1 MDREKYNFQ
10 KLTPINTA
18 NIEIYEDAI
27 DFVFDNNDLK
37 NVALSGAY
45 SAGKSSILETYK
57 RKHQDKKFLHISLAH
72 FESMDTAID
81 TSMQNNNDTSTKDAK
96 KTQDK
101 DDINDSINGAPLVKE
116 SVLEGK
122 ILNQLIHQ
130 IHPKRI
136 PQTNFR
142 VKRRV
147 SNLKLASIS
156 LLFVMLSLALIYTFF
171 FKAWND
177 YVNGFSSGQIKEI
190 LMKTTRNDFRLICGV
205 FCILAII
212 ILVYILIQMQINKG
226 VVKRLGT
233 DKLEIEIFEKCDD
246 SYFDKYL
253 NEVLYLFDRS
263 KADVIVFEDMDRYNV
278 NRIFER
284 LREVNTLI
292 NVKRCKQAENKLI
305 RKFIHLI
312 NNIIRKLKHIPEIKP
327 LKWAINKVNSL
338 TKKSNS
344 RMKSQRRKK
353 TKRTYKP
360 LRFFY
365 LLNDDIFV
373 SKDRTK
379 FFDYIIPIVPV
390 VDSSNSYE
398 QFLKHLKEGNLLD
411 KFDHGF
417 LQSLSLYVD
426 DMRILKNIYNE
437 FVVYIHRLNTTDL
450 DWNKMM
456 AMIAYKNLFP
466 RDFCD
471 LQLAKG
477 FVLALFEQ
485 KQQLIEEALKSA
497 KERRQDMLV
506 RIEWAKKETM
516 KSKQELD
523 DAYTAMNNRLPRNP
537 YNTST
542 LTEES
547 QKMKKQYDAEL
558 IRRKQAVQDNSDGI
572 MQNLESELAEIE
584 HDIDLTKTKSLK
596 DFITRENIDV
606 IFAVS
611 HTNEI
616 GKVNEFKEI
625 KGSDY
630 FDLLKFLV
638 RSGYIDETYADY
650 MTYFYEDSISA
661 NDKTF
666 LRRITDKRGAEYTY
680 ILKEPK
686 KVMESPVLRAVEF
699 EQEEAL
705 NFDIMECLLLNDSEL
720 KYATYLK
727 TLISQIRQTK
737 NFGFISK
744 FYDTGK
750 AHKQFVKRINEQWSG
765 FFYLAL
771 QGKTIPSSQ
780 IRKFSIDTF
789 YFSDEGVITEVNIDN
804 CLTEYV
810 SNSPDYLSVEQP
822 DIDRLVSGFS
832 LIGVLFITIDYDKS
846 DKSLF
851 EEVYRNSLYTITFE
865 NIALM
870 LRKKY
875 GIENDSDIVHKN
887 YTLIQSNECSPL
899 AVYISE
905 NMPAYTEITF
915 IHCNGYISDDELVAI
930 SLLNNSNVEN
940 AAKKRYIELLST
952 IINEITQV
960 IDPDLWT
967 VIISRGILAFS
978 EVNFINYFLK
988 YGIDTTLIEYIN
1000 NSTSEVDFTHT
1011 ADVFGKETAEEL
1023 FDEVALCNGISTD
1036 KYKKILVDL
1045 GYCFDSYEADE
1056 ISNEKLQILISEGIL
1071 QMDTD
1076 SLEFVREKYGNHIYA
1091 FIHQNFE
1098 KYLEL
1103 QTSEMFRLDEALQI
1117 ITWDVDDNQKTRLLA
1132 FTNEQISIVG
1142 KRYTDVVNAFIIT
1155 HNIKT
1160 EDKQHLYS
1168 HYMQYGEK
1176 AQMAIAILAIK
1187 GLTEIITN
1195 NLRVDD
1201 NLLSVLLQ
1209 SDAVT
1214 RDHKIML
1221 FMMAIPLLN
1230 EETCKIHLDELELSD
1245 LKGIFA
1251 KGSGRRN
1258 YEKSKDVTT
1267 ILDTLKMNGWFYDY
1281 HDDER
1286 NNDRYIII
1294 KNKPRG
1300 KEPEILD

>member
-1 MDREKYNFQ
+1 MNRDKYNFQ

-27 DFVFDNNDLK
+27 DFVFNNNDLK
-37 NVALSGAY
+37 NVAISGAY
-45 SAGKSSILETYK
+45 SAGKSSILESYK
-57 RKHQDKKFLHISLAH
+57 KKHQDKKFVHISLAH
-72 FESMDTAID
+72 FETID
-81 TSMQNNNDTSTKDAK
+81 IECDINNNDTSTKDSK
-96 KTQDK
+96 KTWNK
-101 DDINDSINGAPLVKE
+101 DDMSNSKNGTSIVKE

-130 IHPKRI
+130 IHQKRI

-147 SNLKLASIS
+147 SNLKLASVS
-156 LLFVMLSLALIYTFF
+156 LLFVILSLALIYVFF
-171 FKAWND
+171 FDAWSD
-177 YVNGFSSGQIKEI
+177 YVNGFSSGQIKEL
-190 LMKTTRNDFRLICGV
+190 LMKTTRNDFRLISGV
-205 FCILAII
+205 FCILTIT
-212 ILVYILIQMQINKG
+212 ILVYNLIKMQMNKG
-226 VVKRLGT
+226 IVKRLGT

-292 NVKRCKQAENKLI
+292 NVKRYEQAENKFI
-305 RKFIHLI
+305 RKCIHFI
-312 NNIIRKLKHIPEIKP
+312 NNIVRKMKCILEIKP
-327 LKWAINKVNSL
+327 LKWVINKVNPLVKRSN
-338 TKKSNS
+338 TRMQSQRNKKSKN
-344 RMKSQRRKK
+344 
-353 TKRTYKP
+353 TYKP

-365 LLNDDIFV
+365 LLKDDVFV

-390 VDSSNSYE
+390 VDSSNSYD

-411 KFDHGF
+411 KFDHSF

-437 FVVYIHRLNTTDL
+437 FVVYIYRLNTTDL

-497 KERRQDMLV
+497 KARRQDMLV

-537 YNTST
+537 YNSSV

-547 QKMKKQYDAEL
+547 QRMKKQYDAEL
-558 IRRKQAVQDNSDGI
+558 TKRKQAVQDNSDGI
-572 MQNLESELAEIE
+572 LQNLESELAEIE
-584 HDIDLTKTKSLK
+584 HDIDLTKAKSLK
-596 DFITRENIDV
+596 DLITRDNIDV

-630 FDLLKFLV
+630 FDLLKFLI
-638 RSGYIDETYADY
+638 RSGCIDETYADY

-661 NDKTF
+661 NDKKF

-680 ILKEPK
+680 ALKEPK
-686 KVMESPVLRAVEF
+686 KVIESPVLRDVEF

-705 NFDIMECLLLNDSEL
+705 NFDVMEFLLLNDSNV

-737 NFGFISK
+737 NFGFVSK

-750 AHKQFVKRINEQWSG
+750 AHKQFIIRINEQWSG
-765 FFYLAL
+765 FFSFAL

-780 IRKFSIDTF
+780 IRQFSIDTF
-789 YFSDEGVITEVNIDN
+789 YFSDERVITEVNIDN

-832 LIGVLFITIDYDKS
+832 LIGVLFTTIDYGKS
-846 DKSLF
+846 EKSLF
-851 EEVYRNSLYTITFE
+851 DEVYRNSLYTLTFE

-875 GIENDSDIVHKN
+875 SIENDSDIVHKN
-887 YTLIQSNECSPL
+887 YTLVQSNECSPL

-905 NMPAYTEITF
+905 NIAAYTEIILT
-915 IHCNGYISDDELVAI
+915 HCNGYISDDELVAI

-940 AAKKRYIELLST
+940 TAKKRYIELLST
-952 IINEITQV
+952 IISEITQV

-967 VIISRGILAFS
+967 LMISRGIVAFS

-1000 NSTSEVDFTHT
+1000 NSTSEVNFTHT
-1011 ADVFGKETAEEL
+1011 ADAFDKETAEEL
-1023 FDEVALCNGISTD
+1023 FDAVSLCNDISNT
-1036 KYKKILVDL
+1036 KYRKILIEL
-1045 GYCFDSYEADE
+1045 GYCFDSFEADE
-1056 ISNEKLQILISEGIL
+1056 VSNDKIQILISEGIL
-1071 QMDTD
+1071 QMDID
-1076 SLEFVREKYGNHIYA
+1076 SLEFVREKYGNHLHA
-1091 FIHQNFE
+1091 FIQRNLE

-1103 QTSEMFRLDEALQI
+1103 QTIEMFRLDEALQI
-1117 ITWDVDDNQKTRLLA
+1117 ITWDIDDNKKIGLLA

-1142 KRYTDVVNAFIIT
+1142 KQYTDVVNAYITT
-1155 HNIKT
+1155 HNLKA
-1160 EDKQHLYS
+1160 EDKQYLYS
-1168 HYMQYGEK
+1168 HYLQYGEK
-1176 AQMAIAILAIK
+1176 AQTAIVTLAIK
-1187 GLTEIITN
+1187 GVTEIITN
-1195 NLRVDD
+1195 NLKVDD
-1201 NLLSVLLQ
+1201 NLLSILLQ
-1209 SDAVT
+1209 ADAVT
-1214 RDHKIML
+1214 RDQKIKL
-1221 FMMAIPLLN
+1221 LAMAIPVLN
-1230 EETCKIHLDELELSD
+1230 EDICKTHFDELELSD

-1258 YEKSKDVTT
+1258 YEKSGEVTT
-1267 ILDTLKMNGWFYDY
+1267 ILDALKSNGWIYEY
-1281 HDDER
+1281 CDDER

-1294 KNKPRG
+1294 KNRPRS